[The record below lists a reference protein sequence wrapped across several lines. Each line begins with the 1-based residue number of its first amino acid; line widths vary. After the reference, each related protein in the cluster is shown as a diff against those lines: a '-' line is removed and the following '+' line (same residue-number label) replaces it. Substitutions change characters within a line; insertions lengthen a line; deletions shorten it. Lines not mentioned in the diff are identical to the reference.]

1 MARGTQ
7 HRKRRPTRNAQP
19 PAVAAEP
26 KKPRKQK
33 PPQWQEELFFQRLR
47 THAKWAYV
55 FLAAAFLATFVL
67 LGVGSGSSDL
77 SSIFQNAFSFGSNG
91 TSISNLES
99 KVNKHPQDATSW
111 RDLATAYE
119 AKQRSSDAVTALE
132 RYTALKPKDAGALAE
147 LGSQYTNLAN
157 TYATDYQNA
166 QLAGAMAA
174 PQALF
179 TPPASTTFGKIF
191 ADPKGLQDPIAT
203 LLQSQATTKL
213 QTAYSKYQQ
222 AQSNAE
228 ATYKKVAK
236 LTPNDVTVQ
245 YQLGQAAMAAGDY
258 AAAVAAYQRFLKL
271 APTDVAAP
279 QVKQLLKQARSSAAA
294 SSGSS
299 SG

>member
-1 MARGTQ
+1 VARGTQ
-7 HRKRRPTRNAQP
+7 HRKRRPTRNAPP
-19 PAVAAEP
+19 PAVAAEH
-26 KKPRKQK
+26 KRKQK

-77 SSIFQNAFSFGSNG
+77 SSIFQDAFGGSGG
-91 TSISNLES
+91 TSIGKLES
-99 KVNKHPQDATSW
+99 KVNKHPQDAASW
-111 RDLATAYE
+111 RELATAYE
-119 AKQRSSDAVTALE
+119 TKQRPADAVTALE
-132 RYTALKPKDAGALAE
+132 RYTALKPKDVGALSE
-147 LGSQYTNLAN
+147 LGSQYTTLAN

-166 QLAGAMAA
+166 QVEGAMAA
-174 PQALF
+174 PQTLF
-179 TPPASTTFGKIF
+179 TPPPSTTFGKIF

-213 QTAYSKYQQ
+213 QAAYSKYQQ

-245 YQLGQAAMAAGDY
+245 YQLGQAAQAASDY
-258 AAAVAAYQRFLKL
+258 AGAAAAYRRFLKL
-271 APTDVAAP
+271 APTDVDAP
-279 QVKQLLKQARSSAAA
+279 QVKQLLKQALASAAA
-294 SSGSS
+294 SPPSPSG
-299 SG
+299 

>member
-7 HRKRRPTRNAQP
+7 HRKRRPKRDAP
-19 PAVAAEP
+19 PAAVAAER
-26 KKPRKQK
+26 KPRKQK

-67 LGVGSGSSDL
+67 LGVGSGSSDISGL
-77 SSIFQNAFSFGSNG
+77 FQSAFGSSSG
-91 TSISNLES
+91 GASIGSLES
-99 KVNKHPQDATSW
+99 KVAKHPQDATSW

-119 AKQRSSDAVTALE
+119 AKQRSTDAVSALQ
-132 RYTALKPKDAGALAE
+132 RYTALKPKDAGALSE
-147 LGSQYTNLAN
+147 LASQYTNVAN
-157 TYATDYQNA
+157 TAATDYQNA
-166 QLAGAMAA
+166 QLAGAMAN
-174 PQALF
+174 PQTLF
-179 TPPASTTFGKIF
+179 QPPASTTFGKIF
-191 ADPKGLQDPIAT
+191 ADPKGLQDPIAA

-213 QTAYSKYQQ
+213 QAAYSNYHQ
-222 AQSNAE
+222 AQSNAA

-245 YQLGQAAMAAGDY
+245 YQLGQASQAAGDY
-258 AAAVAAYQRFLKL
+258 AGAAAAYRRFLKL
-271 APTDVAAP
+271 APTDVDAP
-279 QVKQLLKQARSSAAA
+279 QVKQLLKQALASAAS

>member
-1 MARGTQ
+1 VARGTQ
-7 HRKRRPTRNAQP
+7 HRKRRPTRNAPP
-19 PAVAAEP
+19 PALAAEQ
-26 KKPRKQK
+26 KRKQK

-77 SSIFQNAFSFGSNG
+77 SSIFQNAFGGSGG
-91 TSISNLES
+91 TSIGKLES
-99 KVNKHPQDATSW
+99 KVNKHPQDAASW
-111 RDLATAYE
+111 PELATAYE
-119 AKQRSSDAVTALE
+119 TKQRSADAITALE
-132 RYTALKPKDAGALAE
+132 RYTALKPKDAGALSE

-166 QLAGAMAA
+166 QLEGAMAA
-174 PQALF
+174 PQTLF

-213 QTAYSKYQQ
+213 QAAYSKYQQ

-245 YQLGQAAMAAGDY
+245 YQLGQAAQAASDY
-258 AAAVAAYQRFLKL
+258 AGAAAAYRRFLKL
-271 APTDVAAP
+271 APTDVDAP
-279 QVKQLLKQARSSAAA
+279 QVKQLLQQALASAAA
-294 SSGSS
+294 SPASS

>member
-1 MARGTQ
+1 VARGTQ
-7 HRKRRPTRNAQP
+7 HRKRRTARNALP
-19 PAVAAEP
+19 AAVAAEE
-26 KKPRKQK
+26 KPRKQK

-77 SSIFQNAFSFGSNG
+77 SSIFNNAFSFGSKG
-91 TSISNLES
+91 ASIGKLET
-99 KVNKHPQDATSW
+99 KVTKHPQDAASW

-119 AKQRSSDAVTALE
+119 TKQRPADAATALE
-132 RYTALKPKDAGALAE
+132 RYTALKPRDTGALSE
-147 LGSQYTNLAN
+147 LASQYTNLAN

-166 QLAGAMAA
+166 QLEGAMAA
-174 PQALF
+174 PQTLF

-203 LLQSQATTKL
+203 LLQSQAQTKL

-228 ATYKKVAK
+228 ATYQKVAK
-236 LTPNDVTVQ
+236 LTPNDVTIQ
-245 YQLGQAAMAAGDY
+245 FQLGQAAQAAGDY
-258 AAAVAAYQRFLKL
+258 AGAAAAYRRFLKL
-271 APTDVAAP
+271 APTDVDAP
-279 QVKQLLKQARSSAAA
+279 KVKQLLKQALASAAA
-294 SSGSS
+294 SASTPSR
-299 SG
+299 